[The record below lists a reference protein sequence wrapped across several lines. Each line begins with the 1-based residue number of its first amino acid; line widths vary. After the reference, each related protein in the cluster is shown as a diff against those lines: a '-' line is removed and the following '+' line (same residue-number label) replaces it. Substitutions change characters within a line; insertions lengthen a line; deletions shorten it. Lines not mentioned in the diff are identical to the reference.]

1 MSIYEYIKE
10 ELGDREFDT
19 IDEYNNYVYA
29 IVENMERE
37 LGKAETYYTDDKGWK
52 DTDVVI
58 KEVLEEE
65 EKEYQ
70 EEEEKYNKLFK
81 EGE

>member
-1 MSIYEYIKE
+1 MK
-10 ELGDREFDT
+10 T
-19 IDEYNNYVYA
+19 ICS
-29 IVENMERE
+29 
-37 LGKAETYYTDDKGWK
+37 GK

-70 EEEEKYNKLFK
+70 EVEKKYNKLFK